1 MEIIQRKHQMNCYTS
16 RLFDRYFGGMKVGVF
31 DIETLGLN
39 PALTEVVLAGFLE
52 VNPDGS
58 AVATQYFANQKSDE
72 PELLRAIFQEFQKY
86 DILLTYNGKHFDL
99 PFVCKRAELNGFE
112 DVRVGCHNLDLY
124 LVLHGHST
132 LKQTIK
138 SLKQKNVEDYMGFH
152 IDRKDEISGA
162 DSILLYEA
170 YVEESDSELKETL
183 KQKILLHNHDDILQL
198 YRILPVIQQTD
209 IHRAMSYLGFPVR
222 SESAGAAG
230 NGTCSTSA
238 AGSWPQLNVGRI
250 RVDHKGLTVTGT
262 YGGPRI
268 SYTSYD
274 SGMAPYS
281 CFFTS
286 EGEFQFLFYTQ
297 RHKGSHYI
305 ELSSLL
311 NEERLSEMTRYPAY
325 VNGFLILTE
334 GNQTNY
340 LEVNMLVQ
348 KFLHQFL
355 EQITCPSQPEES
367 HDQLSFI

>member
-1 MEIIQRKHQMNCYTS
+1 MEIIKKYHQLDYYTS
-16 RLFDRYFGGMKVGVF
+16 RLLDRYFGGMKIGVF

-58 AVATQYFANQKSDE
+58 ATATQFFANQKSDE
-72 PELLRAIFQEFQKY
+72 PELLEAIFREFEKY
-86 DILLTYNGKHFDL
+86 DVLLTYNGKHFDL

-124 LVLHGHST
+124 LVLHGHSA

-138 SLKQKNVEDYMGFH
+138 SLKQKNVEDYMGLH
-152 IDRKDEISGA
+152 VDRKDEISGA

-170 YVEESDSELKETL
+170 YVEEKDPAQKELL

-209 IHRAMSYLGFPVR
+209 IHRAMSYLGFPLR
-222 SESAGAAG
+222 HTLGADG
-230 NGTCSTSA
+230 STAPADS
-238 AGSWPQLNVGRI
+238 GWPQLNIGRI
-250 RVDHKGLTVTGT
+250 RVDSKGLTVTGT
-262 YGGPRI
+262 YGGPRL

-281 CFFTS
+281 CHFTE

-297 RHKGSHYI
+297 RHKNSHYI
-305 ELSSLL
+305 ELATLL
-311 NEERLSEMTRYPAY
+311 DNERLQYMTRYPAH
-325 VNGFLILTE
+325 VNGILILTE
-334 GNQTNY
+334 GNQTN
-340 LEVNMLVQ
+340 
-348 KFLHQFL
+348 FL
-355 EQITCPSQPEES
+355 EMNMFVQTFLQQFMEQVSCPAVEES
-367 HDQLSFI
+367 HEQLSFI

>member
-1 MEIIQRKHQMNCYTS
+1 MEIIQKKHKIDYYTS

-31 DIETLGLN
+31 DIETMGLN
-39 PALTEVVLAGFLE
+39 PAQTEVILAGFLE

-58 AVATQYFANQKSDE
+58 AVATQYFANQKNDE
-72 PELLRAIFQEFQKY
+72 PELLEAVFQEFQKY
-86 DILLTYNGKHFDL
+86 DVLLTYNGKHFDL
-99 PFVCKRAELNGFE
+99 PFVCKRAEMHGFE
-112 DVRVGCHNLDLY
+112 DTRVSCCNLDLY

-170 YVEESDSELKETL
+170 YAEEQDPIRKESL

-222 SESAGAAG
+222 HALAADGGTSPAG
-230 NGTCSTSA
+230 S
-238 AGSWPQLNVGRI
+238 SWPQLNIGRI
-250 RVDHKGLTVTGT
+250 RVDHKGLTISGT
-262 YGGPRI
+262 YGDPRI

-281 CFFTS
+281 CYFTQ

-297 RHKGSHYI
+297 RHKNSHYI
-305 ELSSLL
+305 ELASLL
-311 NEERLSEMTRYPAY
+311 KGERLQSMRAYPGY

-334 GNQTNY
+334 GNQTN
-340 LEVNMLVQ
+340 
-348 KFLHQFL
+348 FL
-355 EQITCPSQPEES
+355 EMNMFVQAFLQQFMEQTACPSQLEES
-367 HDQLSFI
+367 HEQLSFF